1 MKLFNAE
8 LTREADNYTIEHEP
22 IFSIDLMERAAS
34 LATEKIL
41 QLFPEY
47 KSFVIFVGPGNNG
60 GDGLVVARLLSDK
73 GFKVNLQIVKFTENF
88 SKDFKINLE
97 RINEQGKV
105 NIHILKNE
113 EDFPFI
119 NNDQIIVDAVFGSG
133 LSRKLSGFPE
143 QVVKLIN
150 SSGAKIVAIDSPSGL
165 FGEENPAG
173 ERTVITA
180 EHTLTF
186 QYPSLSFLFPENED
200 FVGTFHII
208 DIGIH
213 PDYIKKT
220 DTEYYYVEKEDVIIK
235 KRKKF
240 SHKGNY
246 GHALITAG
254 SYGKA
259 GASVLTVKAA
269 HRTGAGL
276 ITALVPKAN
285 YEIMHISS
293 PETMLK
299 IDKNEYC
306 LSEMPDLKPFN
317 AVAVGPGIGFEDK
330 TKKLIL
336 NLIENYNNPGVFD
349 ADAITIL
356 SENKNWLKKV
366 PSGSIFTPHPK
377 EFERLIGKTDNNYQ
391 RMLKQIEFAKTYN
404 VVLILKGAHTS
415 VATPE
420 GKVFFN
426 SSGNP
431 GLATGGSGDVLT
443 GIIVSLLAQNYTPQ
457 EAAVYGVFIHGLSGD
472 LAAERYGQD
481 ALIASDIIN
490 LLPDAIKISRNNIA

>member
-1 MKLFNAE
+1 MKLFNVE

-22 IFSIDLMERAAS
+22 IFSTDLMERAAS
-34 LATEKIL
+34 SATEKVL
-41 QLFPEY
+41 QLYPEN
-47 KSFVIFVGPGNNG
+47 KLFMIFAGPGNNG
-60 GDGLVVARLLSDK
+60 GDGLVIARLLAEK

-97 RINEQGKV
+97 RLSEQGKV

-113 EDFPFI
+113 ENFPI
-119 NNDQIIVDAVFGSG
+119 IYKDQIVIDAIFGSG
-133 LSRKLSGFPE
+133 LTRKLSGFPE
-143 QVVKLIN
+143 EIVKLIN
-150 SSGAKIVAIDSPSGL
+150 SSGADIVAIDAPSGL
-165 FGEENPAG
+165 FGEENPRE
-173 ERTVITA
+173 ERTVIKA
-180 EHTLTF
+180 DHTLTF

-213 PDYIKKT
+213 PDYIKKA
-220 DTEYYYVEKEDVIIK
+220 DADYYFIEEDDVIIR

-246 GHALITAG
+246 GHALIAAG

-276 ITALVPKAN
+276 ITAQVPKAN

-299 IDKNEYC
+299 IDKNEFY
-306 LSEMPDLKPFN
+306 LSESMDLKPFN
-317 AVAVGPGIGFEDK
+317 AVAVGPGIGFDDM
-330 TKKLIL
+330 TKELLI
-336 NLIENYNNPGVFD
+336 NLIENYNNPVVFD

-356 SENKNWLKKV
+356 SENKNLLEKV
-366 PSGSIFTPHPK
+366 PEGSIFTPHPK
-377 EFERLIGKTDNNYQ
+377 EFERLVGKTENNYQ
-391 RMLKQIEFAKTYN
+391 RMQKQVEFAKKYN
-404 VVLILKGAHTS
+404 VILILKGAHTS
-415 VATPE
+415 VATPG

-426 SSGNP
+426 SVGNP
-431 GLATGGSGDVLT
+431 GMATGGSGDVLT
-443 GIIVSLLAQNYTPQ
+443 GIIVSLLAQNYSPVNASVTG
-457 EAAVYGVFIHGLSGD
+457 VYIHGLSGD
-472 LAAERYGQD
+472 IAAKNLGQN
-481 ALIASDIIN
+481 ALTASDIIRY
-490 LLPDAIKISRNNIA
+490 LPEALKTLEK